1 MSRRAP
7 TACAKASLGVAFAAF
22 AAFGAAPRTAH
33 AYDAEIES
41 STTAQ
46 AYQLRG
52 ITGDPVLSR
61 RRVTQTLGL
70 GVYNLVGA
78 DDKQGAAQLFF
89 RVRMRLDADFG
100 EAREEYA
107 LNGGNPNAA
116 RFIPG
121 LQPAPVD
128 VMYGYLEGKRFLKG
142 MLGFRVGRQYVID
155 PLGYYSFDGG
165 LVRLNT
171 PAYVTIEAYAGFE
184 QRAGLP
190 LSTGRWELGGVQR
203 ADRMNYPTGAYPSVQ
218 KAGLAPLYSVSLES
232 AGPTW
237 IHGRLTY
244 RKVWNTGQSFVAGSG
259 ALLGPDTMATYDAR
273 RVSSERL
280 GYGLNAELWDI
291 AALRGSL
298 IYDLYGKQWNSVE
311 AGVDVFAHERVTFGA
326 DYSYFKP
333 IFDADSI
340 FNVFGIE
347 PMDDVSFRV
356 EVDPTDRL
364 SFEGDAMVR
373 RYRAD
378 DPSNLSRVATS
389 YAPGGGLRGRYKWN
403 TARLSVRG
411 QALSG
416 DQGDRVGS
424 DVNYERALGDKWL
437 VDLRFSVWHFED
449 KLRTTNSGSSRT
461 ATSVGYVL
469 GAGYKLAPEANTFLQ
484 FEHDTNRL
492 VGQRFRIMAVLNVRT
507 WL

>member
-1 MSRRAP
+1 VSRRFSIAA
-7 TACAKASLGVAFAAF
+7 TFMSLAAV
-22 AAFGAAPRTAH
+22 GAASTTAH
-33 AYDAEIES
+33 AYDAEVES

-52 ITGDPVLSR
+52 LTGDPVLSR

-70 GVYNLVGA
+70 GVYNLVGS
-78 DDKQGAAQLFF
+78 DKEQGKEQLFF

-100 EAREEYA
+100 MAREEYA
-107 LNGGNPNAA
+107 LNGGNPDAA

-128 VMYGYLEGKRFLKG
+128 VMYGYLEGKRFLRG
-142 MLGFRVGRQYVID
+142 MLGFRVGRQYVVD

-165 LVRLNT
+165 LVRFTT
-171 PAYVTIEAYAGFE
+171 PAFVTLEAYAGFE

-203 ADRMNYPTGAYPSVQ
+203 GDRTNYPLTSYPSFQ

-244 RKVWNTGQSFVAGSG
+244 RKVWNTGSSFVAGSG
-259 ALLGPDTMATYDAR
+259 ALLGPDAMATYDAR

-280 GYGLNAELWDI
+280 GYGLNAEIWDI
-291 AALRGSL
+291 AALRGAL
-298 IYDLYGKQWNSVE
+298 IYDLYGKQWNSIE
-311 AGVDVFAHERVTFGA
+311 AGVDVFAHERVTVGA

-347 PMDDVSFRV
+347 PMDDVSLRI

-364 SFEGDAMVR
+364 SLEGDAMVR

-378 DPSNLSRVATS
+378 DPTNLSRVANS
-389 YAPGGGLRGRYKWN
+389 YAPGGGLRARYKW
-403 TARLSVRG
+403 TTSRATIRG

-416 DQGDRVGS
+416 DQGNRIGS
-424 DVNYERALGDKWL
+424 DLNYERTFADRWL
-437 VDLRFSVWHFED
+437 FDVRLSLWHFED
-449 KLRTTNSGSSRT
+449 KLRTTNTASSRT

-469 GAGYKLAPEANTFLQ
+469 GAGYKLSPEANAFLQ
-484 FEHDTNRL
+484 FEHDSNRL
-492 VGQRFRIMAVLNVRT
+492 VGQRLRIMAVLNVRT